1 MGNNQE
7 TPKQLTEDEI
17 RQKMQ
22 DRWNSYSNQH
32 PEQNQQ
38 QQPQQQQ
45 QSVKHND
52 ENIINSNN
60 DNKNKN
66 TTISKETT
74 QYKVLQLQEDN
85 NTNNN
90 VQQIKEHNTNNIHN
104 NAPVVQHKPTQT
116 TINKKD
122 NEPSISSNNNNKNEQ
137 QQQPSQSN
145 EQPTE
150 PPKPK
155 VIDLENATIEKVFK
169 ITVNES
175 NQKLPFLELYYAQLL
190 SASQPLSFKLSNI
203 DEIILSIIND
213 SPYTKDLLPYF
224 LSSYHRAVE
233 IIDKRFKT
241 TLTPEYQTIKSSITT
256 YLGQIIISPQNFNIT
271 TTNEAILTSLTTYYN
286 DTDEDELNA
295 LIRNF
300 IDSCEGDNDSLSIII
315 QYIFEIIK
323 RHNQDKHFYNSNTMF
338 KHISFITNV
347 FTQHEIIRNIFL
359 KTNYFVPNTQGMGN
373 INGKIIQKATVLAII
388 GNCCPFEVSDT
399 LLQSEFPFSIKLND
413 SNVQNYIN
421 KLNTY
426 IDVVCKLFD
435 CFLCKDTYDTTSVN
449 VFALF
454 HHVINTNTEYLK
466 LHPNIFMCSSIGYL
480 MNLFY
485 ISITLLN
492 SESSKCILNEHV
504 NNFMNTPFAKKAIT
518 SDYLFNICKRINIL
532 YTLNND
538 NINFDKFD
546 MLNKESIQEYI
557 KDNAVI
563 SKDTH
568 YNSIT
573 HLFFIS
579 HALLRFFI
587 EFVEKKYTNIIQ
599 QINTLAQSGMIRN
612 QKMSAGIIAL
622 WKAFDVYIKN
632 PKFISSLL
640 SFNELTMMLIHSLN
654 NDKYS
659 YTNDKPCEDTFNF
672 YNDFYNHINTKSNIE
687 LSSLPNMLI
696 ENIVKSSVLIRQHS
710 AEIYFKDSFQ
720 VEKIVYFALIY
731 SSNVNLIHNPYLRSQ
746 IFDLILYS
754 FIGHKN
760 EPHLKLVTSSTYSI
774 LKSDFVQDNLIMCLI
789 RVFIDAERVG
799 TSNQFYEKFNIRN
812 KVLQTIEHLFK
823 KHEDVF
829 KDKVITYAEQNSE
842 DTTKMLTLLMNDF
855 NYIIEELISHLSQ
868 IKTYQDLK
876 DDEAKWNEL
885 SDEEKQ
891 REDMKFQEND
901 RMVKTFIQMLNHTL
915 NLLVVLCSC
924 LQKFFLRLRLA
935 ERLATSLNYCL
946 DQFTH
951 NSKSI
956 NIKNKETYEFNP
968 IVILTSLLKIYNC
981 FSEFEDFIKYVVID
995 KANYKY
1001 NNFKNALRIKNEK
1014 QNVIDFENSEKIDHF
1029 VNELLLKAE
1038 VKAKEEEI
1046 NYDDAP
1052 DEFLD
1057 PLTSILMD
1065 DPVILPSNVT
1075 VDRITIETQLIN
1087 NPVDPYSRLPLSKED
1102 LVANT
1107 ELKAKIEAYK
1117 QSKQKKK

>member
-17 RQKMQ
+17 RRKMQ
-22 DRWNSYSNQH
+22 DRWNTYSNQQ

-38 QQPQQQQ
+38 QQPK
-45 QSVKHND
+45 KHND
-52 ENIINSNN
+52 NSNN
-60 DNKNKN
+60 NNN
-66 TTISKETT
+66 STAPKETT
-74 QYKVLQLQEDN
+74 QYKVLQLQVN
-85 NTNNN
+85 NSNNN
-90 VQQIKEHNTNNIHN
+90 SQQIQEHNTNNTQN
-104 NAPVVQHKPTQT
+104 NAPIVQHKQDNVIKEPTQT
-116 TINKKD
+116 IVNK
-122 NEPSISSNNNNKNEQ
+122 NEQSTSDNNKNEQ
-137 QQQPSQSN
+137 QPPSN
-145 EQPTE
+145 EQPIE

-155 VIDLENATIEKVFK
+155 VIDLENVTIEKVFK
-169 ITVNES
+169 ITVNEN

-190 SASQPLSFKLSNI
+190 SSSQPLSFKLSNI
-203 DEIILSIIND
+203 DEVILSLIND
-213 SPYTKDLLPYF
+213 SPYSKNLLPYF

-233 IIDKRFKT
+233 IIDKRFKS
-241 TLTPEYQTIKSSITT
+241 TLTPEYQTIKTSITT
-256 YLGQIIISPQNFNIT
+256 YLGQLIVSPQNFNIT
-271 TTNEAILTSLTTYYN
+271 TTNEAILSELTTYYN
-286 DTDEDELNA
+286 DTEEDELNA

-323 RHNQDKHFYNSNTMF
+323 RHNQDKHFYNCNTMF
-338 KHISFITNV
+338 KNISFITNV

-388 GNCCPFEVSDT
+388 GNCCPFEVNDT

-413 SNVQNYIN
+413 SNVQNYIH

-426 IDVVCKLFD
+426 IDTVCKLFD
-435 CFLCKDTYDTTSVN
+435 CFLCKETYDNTNVN

-492 SESSKCILNEHV
+492 SESSKNILHEHV
-504 NNFMNTPFAKKAIT
+504 NNFMNTPFAKKSLT
-518 SDYLFNICKRINIL
+518 SDYLFDICKRINIL

-538 NINFDKFD
+538 YINFDKFD

-557 KDNAVI
+557 KDNAI
-563 SKDTH
+563 KSKETH

-659 YTNDKPCEDTFNF
+659 YRKYTNSDIPCEDTLNF
-672 YNDFYNHINTKSNIE
+672 YNDFYNHINTESNTE
-687 LSSLPNMLI
+687 LSSLPNVLV

-720 VEKIVYFALIY
+720 VQKIVYFALIY

-876 DDEAKWNEL
+876 DDETKWNEL
-885 SDEEKQ
+885 SEEEKQ
-891 REDMKFQEND
+891 REDMKFNEND

-956 NIKNKETYEFNP
+956 NIKNKEAYEFNP

-981 FSEFEDFIKYVVID
+981 FSEFEDFLKYVVID

-1038 VKAKEEEI
+1038 IKAKEEEI

-1052 DEFLD
+1052 EEFLD
-1057 PLTSILMD
+1057 PLTSTLMD

-1102 LVANT
+1102 LVPNK
-1107 ELKAKIEAYK
+1107 ELKEKIEEYK